1 MNGNS
6 EHKVYF
12 LLTVGG
18 RFLGDFRT
26 IILEEAPKLHPSS
39 KESSNFIS
47 FWVPFSNLITNSFG
61 NARFANLLI

>member
-1 MNGNS
+1 MNENS
-6 EHKVYF
+6 SYKVYF
-12 LLTVGG
+12 PLTVGG

-39 KESSNFIS
+39 KEISNFIS

-61 NARFANLLI
+61 NIQFANLLI